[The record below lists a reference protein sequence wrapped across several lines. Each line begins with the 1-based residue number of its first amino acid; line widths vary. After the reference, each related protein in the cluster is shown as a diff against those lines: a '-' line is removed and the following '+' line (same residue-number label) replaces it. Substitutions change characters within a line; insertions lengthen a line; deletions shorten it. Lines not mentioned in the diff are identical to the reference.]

1 MSFFSDFFSSK
12 AKKLSTPVDL
22 SVLKTDLH
30 SHYIPGIDDGS
41 KSLEESLKLISG
53 MKALGYQKVITTPHI
68 MSDYYKNTSEIILGG
83 LENVR
88 KALAENHVDIEIDA
102 AAEYYVDYEFTEKIK
117 SKNIL
122 TLSQNYV
129 LIEISFL
136 NPPDSLE
143 DTIFNLNIAGY
154 KPILAHPERYP
165 YWHHDLEKYQRIK
178 DMGALLQLNML
189 SLTHYYSESVKKTA
203 EKLVDKGM
211 IDLLGS
217 DMHNER
223 HLETVTKQV
232 VYEPYLLKLIESGR
246 LRNNAL

>member
-12 AKKLSTPVDL
+12 PKKLSTPVDL

-41 KSLEESLKLISG
+41 KSLDESIRLIRG
-53 MKALGYQKVITTPHI
+53 MKELGYRKVITTPHI
-68 MSDYYKNTSEIILGG
+68 MSDYYKNTPEIILGG

-88 KALAENHVDIEIDA
+88 KALAENHVDIAIEA
-102 AAEYYVDYEFTEKIK
+102 AAEYYVDFEFTEKVK
-117 SKNIL
+117 AKEVL
-122 TLSQNYV
+122 TLSGKHV

-136 NPPDSLE
+136 NPPDNLE
-143 DTIFNLNIAGY
+143 STIFNLNIAGY

-189 SLTHYYSESVKKTA
+189 SLTQYYSEGVKKVA

-223 HLETVTKQV
+223 HLETVTRQV

-246 LRNNAL
+246 LLNNTL